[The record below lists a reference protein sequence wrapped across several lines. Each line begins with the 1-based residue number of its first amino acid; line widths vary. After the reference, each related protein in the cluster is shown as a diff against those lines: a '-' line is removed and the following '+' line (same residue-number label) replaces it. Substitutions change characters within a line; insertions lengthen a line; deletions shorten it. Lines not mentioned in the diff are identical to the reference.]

1 MKKFFSNLID
11 WLGLSLLLCNG
22 FYLVGTITAI
32 CLGQHDAL
40 RTAVHG
46 WHGSHVL
53 FLMVGMPLISAIVF
67 TALDSAVNKFN
78 SKV

>member
-1 MKKFFSNLID
+1 MKKFFSNLIN

-22 FYLVGTITAI
+22 FTLFVILVAI
-32 CLGQHDAL
+32 AMGSGDAL
-40 RTAVHG
+40 RNSVHG

-53 FLMVGMPLISAIVF
+53 FVMFVLPTLWAFVLM
-67 TALDSAVNKFN
+67 ALDSAVNKFN

>member
-1 MKKFFSNLID
+1 MKNFFSNLID

-22 FYLVGTITAI
+22 FYLVGSITAI
-32 CLGQHDAL
+32 GFGQFDAP
-40 RTAVHG
+40 RNSVHG

-53 FLMVGMPLISAIVF
+53 FLMVGMPLISAVIF
-67 TALDSAVNKFN
+67 TALDSAVNKLN